1 MHRLLEK
8 VENELENIANKGL
21 TSSNLEAAYKL
32 IDIYKDIHEAKYY
45 KTETEKEKEEGR
57 YEARGG
63 RGRYSEGDYDRYERG
78 GRGGSSGSSNSYNAR
93 GSYNLYNIDDRTQR
107 QMERMREG
115 MEYYD
120 EGRGRYRGGDS
131 EERMIDGI
139 EMTMSAICNFVEC
152 LYDYAETSKEKE
164 IIRKH
169 IEKMKKL

>member
-8 VENELENIANKGL
+8 VEAQLDNIADKGL
-21 TSSNLEAAYKL
+21 SSSNLETAYKL

-45 KTETEKEKEEGR
+45 KTETEKEKGEGR
-57 YEARGG
+57 YEARRDG
-63 RGRYSEGDYDRYERG
+63 RGRYLEDSYDRYDRNDRG
-78 GRGGSSGSSNSYNAR
+78 NSSGR